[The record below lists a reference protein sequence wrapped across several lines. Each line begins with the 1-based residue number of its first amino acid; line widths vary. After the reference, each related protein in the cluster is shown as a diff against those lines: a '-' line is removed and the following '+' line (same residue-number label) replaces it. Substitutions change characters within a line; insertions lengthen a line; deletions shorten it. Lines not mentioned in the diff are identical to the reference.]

1 MSQLEAVRVPAA
13 TRASDARCQLERLTG
28 CSTVH
33 WMDDGPALV
42 VEDRPSRGRCAIA
55 GRNFAAGDVIVA
67 ESPLAH
73 VLHYSQ
79 WGKRCHGCLQ
89 STWCTGHR
97 ERSPPS
103 VAKSAPHARTA
114 HTHLTDLCT
123 GLHPNVD
130 TVFRCGGCQRYLY
143 CSRTCAQADW
153 QRGHISECGVL
164 RRMPDSVQP
173 DTIELLLLAR

>member
-1 MSQLEAVRVPAA
+1 
-13 TRASDARCQLERLTG
+13 
-28 CSTVH
+28 
-33 WMDDGPALV
+33 MDNGPALV
-42 VEDRPSRGRCAIA
+42 VEDRPMRGRCAIA

-97 ERSPPS
+97 ERPPLSPIVP
-103 VAKSAPHARTA
+103 PHSRART
-114 HTHLTDLCT
+114 HTHLIDPCT
-123 GLHPNVD
+123 GLLHPNVD
-130 TVFRCGGCQRYLY
+130 TVFRCDGCKRYLY

-164 RRMPDSVQP
+164 RRMPDSIQP
-173 DTIELLLLAR
+173 DTVELLLLAR